1 LSIIVNSTPLISLA
15 IIHQLDLLQKIFN
28 DVYIPLTVY
37 NEVIVNGKG
46 KAGHAELS
54 MINWL
59 QVVVPVNAPLKQ
71 SIMLQLDEG
80 EADVITIAKDKDIS
94 LVCIDEF
101 AGRQY
106 ASLLGLDVIGT
117 LGILLIA
124 KKKGIIPLLKPL
136 CDKLIL
142 NERYISSGLY
152 NEVLIK
158 AGEG

>member
-1 LSIIVNSTPLISLA
+1 MSIIVNSTPLISLA
-15 IIHQLDLLQKIFN
+15 IIRQLDLLQKIFR
-28 DVYIPLTVY
+28 DVYIPRAVY

-46 KAGHAELS
+46 KAGHVELS
-54 MINWL
+54 MIDWF
-59 QVVVPVNAPLKQ
+59 QIVDPVNIPLKH

-80 EADVITIAKDKDIS
+80 EADVITISKDKDIS

-106 ASLLGLDVIGT
+106 AGLLGLDVIGT
-117 LGILLIA
+117 LGVLLIA
-124 KKKGIIPLLKPL
+124 KKKGLIHLLKPL

-142 NERYISSGLY
+142 NERYISHGLY
-152 NEVLIK
+152 NDVLMK